1 MFIFKM
7 VLRSSSNASAQADE
21 KSGMQTYEL

>member
-1 MFIFKM
+1 M